1 MSCDRR
7 PDKVPS
13 VQSLKDSLPT
23 GVVPRIG
30 GGPSAILEKWG
41 EFLIQVTQTNRG
53 ERGVCAAYRT
63 LPRFTSRLPSW
74 HPAGAAAGGGDC
86 GASCGGVDEPV
97 LHPEPLVDWHVVC
110 I

>member
-7 PDKVPS
+7 PDKVPC

-63 LPRFTSRLPSW
+63 LREGGQIFAQFANPVAKLAF
-74 HPAGAAAGGGDC
+74 GGGGGRWRGLWGELWGC
-86 GASCGGVDEPV
+86 G
-97 LHPEPLVDWHVVC
+97 
-110 I
+110 